1 MIQIRAVLL
10 MAALLSPFTLI
21 AGSLKLPTQEESEVI
36 AMMQVADAQI
46 GVRKRAVVAEQLAL
60 SPAQAERFWPV
71 YDAHQQALSTLNRR
85 RLDNILIYA
94 RAWSA
99 DSVDDRTASE
109 VAKEA
114 IAVEEDEAKLLK
126 KTFRNACEVVS
137 PAQAARYLQLEAKV
151 RARMRYTETASVP
164 LVK

>member
-1 MIQIRAVLL
+1 MIHIRAVVLA
-10 MAALLSPFTLI
+10 AALLAPFSLF
-21 AGSLKLPTQEESEVI
+21 AGTLKLPSQEESEVI
-36 AMMQVADAQI
+36 AMMQIVDTQI
-46 GVRKRAVVAEQLAL
+46 GVQKRAIVAEQLAL
-60 SPAQAERFWPV
+60 TPAQAERFWPM
-71 YDAHQQALSTLNRR
+71 YDAHQQALSALNRR
-85 RLDNILIYA
+85 RLDNILTYA

-126 KTFRNACEVVS
+126 KTFRRACEVIS
-137 PAQAARYLQLEAKV
+137 PAQAARYLQLEVKV
-151 RARMRYTETASVP
+151 RAHMHYAETASVP